1 MIITG
6 TSVLETRMKKDL
18 NICDLSSTK
27 AGVNL
32 YERKRKMLQVIL
44 KLNQIFIDIWLQNC
58 VRNCSVSMPVWI
70 HSDTCVNLCA
80 CFHACV
86 SQSPL
91 KRAAALH
98 ATHIIT
104 PETERLPSKPKLIQ
118 PSKFK
123 AGRLPNIPTT
133 IRFLQPL
140 LSLSFCHAFC
150 IEQNSGH
157 DSCLVPQPEEIRTS
171 NVAS

>member
-1 MIITG
+1 
-6 TSVLETRMKKDL
+6 MKKDL
-18 NICDLSSTK
+18 NICDFSSTK
-27 AGVNL
+27 ASVNL
-32 YERKRKMLQVIL
+32 YERKRKILQVIL
-44 KLNQIFIDIWLQNC
+44 KFNQIFIDISLHKC
-58 VRNCSVSMPVWI
+58 VCNCSLSMPVRI
-70 HSDTCVNLCA
+70 HTDTWVNLCA
-80 CFHACV
+80 CLHACV
-86 SQSPL
+86 LQSPL

-104 PETERLPSKPKLIQ
+104 PKTERLPSKPKLIQ

-123 AGRLPNIPTT
+123 SGRLPNIPTT

-157 DSCLVPQPEEIRTS
+157 DSCLVPQLEDIRELQTEQVS
-171 NVAS
+171 KWRCN